1 VARQKVAVLAGG
13 VGAAR
18 LVRGLVPEVR
28 AEDVTVIVNTAD
40 DETFYGLEISP
51 DLDTI
56 VYTLGGVAPPRRGWG
71 LAGDTTHALE
81 AARRFW
87 PDSWFRLGDGDLA
100 THLYRTA
107 RRRDGTP
114 LSTVTAEIARAFGV
128 RSRVL
133 PMTDAPVRTRI
144 TTRRGRDLAFQEW
157 FVRRRARDAVA
168 RIRYRGLV
176 RARPAPGVVEALRA
190 ADIVVLPP
198 SNPFTSLLPILGV
211 RGVRSALAGA
221 RARRVAVS
229 PVAGGQAIRGPL
241 GRMLAAKGLPVSPLS
256 LARLYRGLVDGWV
269 VDESDRAEIPAL
281 ERLGIAVVAADVS
294 MPTIARSRAVARLT
308 LRFARSI
315 GCQRGPRT

>member
-1 VARQKVAVLAGG
+1 VAREKVAVLAGG

-40 DETFYGLEISP
+40 DESFYGLEISP

-71 LAGDTTHALE
+71 LAGDTAHALE

-87 PDSWFRLGDGDLA
+87 PDSWFRLGDRDLA

-107 RRRDGTP
+107 RRREGAS
-114 LSTVTAEIARAFGV
+114 LSTVTAEIAAAFGV

-144 TTRRGRDLAFQEW
+144 TTRSGRDLAFQEW

-168 RIRYRGLV
+168 RIRYRGIA
-176 RARPAPGVVEALRA
+176 RARPAPGVLEALRA
-190 ADIVVLPP
+190 ADLVVLPP
-198 SNPFTSLLPILGV
+198 SNPFTSLLPILGL
-211 RGVRSALAGA
+211 RGVRSTLATA

-241 GRMLAAKGLPVSPLS
+241 GGMLAARGLSVSPLS

-269 VDESDRAEIPAL
+269 VDESDRAEIPVL
-281 ERLGIAVVAADVS
+281 ERLGVAAVAADVS

-315 GCQRGPRT
+315 GCERGPRT